1 MYITDNQPDS
11 QKKAVRK
18 LRAQKKPRLFSRG
31 FSIISDQRLSGNS
44 DLFSSDLVVSDYFN
58 NVYT

>member
-1 MYITDNQPDS
+1 MYITDNQPGS
-11 QKKAVRK
+11 RRNVVSK
-18 LRAQKKPRLFSRG
+18 LRVQKKPRLFSRG